1 MKMLRATFPFIL
13 AGFIILAGVYA
24 YQKIRPRLPQKLI
37 IKTASLGGVYH
48 QIAEDGLKPYFE
60 QRGVEVV
67 VESTNG
73 SLENLEDLEN
83 GEADLVFFQS
93 GSGGESQHAR
103 AVSALFTE
111 YTLFIVPK
119 NSKIQSVKDL
129 HGKRVDV
136 GAPGSGSEIIS
147 WLILEHN
154 GITRNDIKPHL
165 LRFREMV
172 EAFEKDLID
181 AAFATEGLNS
191 VIIREL
197 LRTGKYRLLPV
208 EGAKAIQ
215 ELNMAVAPVT
225 IAAGMFGHNT
235 IPLVDLPT
243 LGLKS
248 LLLYRDDAPLGLVLA
263 LDDLIFNSNFTR
275 DLGLRELAEN
285 EDFSTHNV
293 EFPLHKWAPQRWKR
307 IPIGTLS
314 AIAETS
320 GFLIGLVTLLTGYW
334 VLRFRVLKHAW
345 QRQKDHLDEY
355 FDKVMQI
362 EKEQKEIDDP
372 KLLRQFLR
380 RVTDCKHE
388 VLRQYTAEQFQG
400 DFGLLVFI
408 LECYSVATKLQ
419 LKMLL
424 YQNPSSPEPA

>member
-1 MKMLRATFPFIL
+1 MKILKAGFPFIL
-13 AGFIILAGVYA
+13 AGLIMLAGAYA
-24 YQKIRPRLPQKLI
+24 YQKIRPKLPQKLV

-48 QIAEDGLKPYFE
+48 QIAGNGLKPFFV

-73 SLENLEDLEN
+73 SLENLEDLEK

-103 AVSALFTE
+103 VVSALFTE

-129 HGKRVDV
+129 RGKQVDV
-136 GAPGSGSEIIS
+136 GALGSGSEIIS

-154 GITRNDIKPHL
+154 GITRDDITPHF
-165 LRFREMV
+165 LRFPEMV
-172 EAFEKDLID
+172 EAFEQNRID
-181 AAFATEGLNS
+181 AAFATEGVNS
-191 VIIREL
+191 AIIRKL
-197 LRTGKYRLLPV
+197 LLTGDCRLLPV

-215 ELNMAVAPVT
+215 VQNLAVVPT
-225 IAAGMFGHNT
+225 TLAAGMFGNNT
-235 IPLVDLPT
+235 IPPADLPT
-243 LGLKS
+243 LGVKA
-248 LLLYRDDAPLGLVLA
+248 LLLYRDDAPLALVFA
-263 LDDLIFNSNFTR
+263 LDDLIFNSDFAR
-275 DLGLRELAEN
+275 DLGLHELIEN
-285 EDFSTHNV
+285 EDFATHNV
-293 EFPLHKWAPQRWKR
+293 EFPLHPWTPQHWKR
-307 IPIGTLS
+307 IPIGTFS
-314 AIAETS
+314 AIAETA
-320 GFLIGLVTLLTGYW
+320 GFFVFMATLVGSFL
-334 VLRFRVLKHAW
+334 VVRFRVLKHTW

-362 EKEQKEIDDP
+362 EREQKEVEDP
-372 KLLRQFLR
+372 KILRQFLR
-380 RVTDCKHE
+380 RVTECKHE

-400 DFGLLVFI
+400 DFGLMVFI

-424 YQNPSSPEPA
+424 YQDQEVSPPA

>member
-1 MKMLRATFPFIL
+1 MQILRAVFPFII
-13 AGFIILAGVYA
+13 AGLIIIAGAYV
-24 YQKIRPRLPQKLI
+24 YQKIRPKLPEKLV

-48 QIAEDGLKPYFE
+48 QIAESGLKPFFE
-60 QRGVEVV
+60 QRGVEVI

-73 SLENLEDLEN
+73 SLENLDYLER

-93 GSGGESQHAR
+93 GSGGKSQHAR
-103 AVSALFTE
+103 VVSALFTE

-129 HGKRVDV
+129 RGKRVDV

-154 GITRNDIKPHL
+154 GITRNDITPHL
-165 LRFREMV
+165 LKFREMV
-172 EAFEKDLID
+172 EAFEQNLID

-191 VIIREL
+191 VIIRDL

-208 EGAKAIQ
+208 EGAKAMQ

-225 IAAGMFGHNT
+225 IAAGVFGNNT
-235 IPLVDLPT
+235 IPPADLPT

-248 LLLYRDDAPLGLVLA
+248 LLLYRDDASLGLVFA

-293 EFPLHKWAPQRWKR
+293 EFPLHKWTPQRWKR

-320 GFLIGLVTLLTGYW
+320 GFIIGLITLLTGYW

-345 QRQKDHLDEY
+345 QRQKDKLDEY
-355 FDKVMQI
+355 FLEVMKI
-362 EKEQKEIDDP
+362 EAEQKIVEDP
-372 KLLRQFLR
+372 KALRQLLRQ
-380 RVTDCKHE
+380 VTDCKHR
-388 VLRQYTAEQFQG
+388 VLQQYTAEQFQG
-400 DFGLLVFI
+400 DFGLMVFV

-419 LKMLL
+419 LKMLF
-424 YQNPSSPEPA
+424 YQDHDSSSSV

>member
-1 MKMLRATFPFIL
+1 MKILRAVFPFII
-13 AGFIILAGVYA
+13 AGFIIIAGAYA
-24 YQKIRPRLPQKLI
+24 YQKIRPKLPERLV

-48 QIAEDGLKPYFE
+48 QIAENGLKPFFA

-73 SLENLEDLEN
+73 SLENLEHLEK

-93 GSGGESQHAR
+93 GSGGESRHAR
-103 AVSALFTE
+103 VVSALFTE

-119 NSKIQSVKDL
+119 NSKIQNVKDL
-129 HGKRVDV
+129 RGKRVDV

-147 WLILEHN
+147 WLILQHN
-154 GITRNDIKPHL
+154 GISRNDITPL
-165 LRFREMV
+165 FMTFRQMV
-172 EAFEKDLID
+172 EAFEKNFID

-191 VIIREL
+191 VIIRDL

-208 EGAKAIQ
+208 EGAIAIQ
-215 ELNMAVAPVT
+215 ELNMAVAPAT
-225 IAAGMFGHNT
+225 LAAGMFGNNT
-235 IPLVDLPT
+235 IPPADLPT

-248 LLLYRDDAPLGLVLA
+248 LLLYRDGAPLGLVLA

-275 DLGLRELAEN
+275 DMGLRELAEID
-285 EDFSTHNV
+285 DFATHNV
-293 EFPLHKWAPQRWKR
+293 EFSLHKWAPQRWKR

-314 AIAETS
+314 AIAEAA
-320 GFLIGLVTLLTGYW
+320 GFLVFLGTLFVGYW
-334 VLRFRVLKHAW
+334 VLRIRKLRHVW

-355 FDKVMQI
+355 FDRVMQI
-362 EKEQKEIDDP
+362 EKEQKEVEDP
-372 KLLRQFLR
+372 KILRQFLR
-380 RVTDCKHE
+380 RVTECKHE

-400 DFGLLVFI
+400 DVGLMVFI

-424 YQNPSSPEPA
+424 YQDQEFSPQV